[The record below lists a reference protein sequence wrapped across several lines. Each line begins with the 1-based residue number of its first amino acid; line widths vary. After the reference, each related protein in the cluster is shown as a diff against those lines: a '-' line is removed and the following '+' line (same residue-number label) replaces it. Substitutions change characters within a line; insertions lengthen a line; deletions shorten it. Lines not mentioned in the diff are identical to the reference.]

1 MLQLGPRKFIQAA
14 AHPHEENAMRK
25 QPEADELVKQMAAIR
40 DMIESHAEVQQLLDL
55 AADEADRRAL
65 VDERSRRTAWR
76 VTAAFGGLAVAALGI
91 AWGAVQTSMRPTAPQ
106 EVLVVDKAG
115 GVVQPLISLAEFQ
128 MAPEEATIRRNID
141 TLVSAC
147 EGYSYEQ
154 ADTHYYHCAA
164 FLSPQLQ
171 AEWARKWD
179 KSNPE
184 SPPNRFRKER
194 KVRARVGAI
203 TVLRNGLGV
212 AIGARASFT
221 RTETLNGAEDGAP
234 TTWVANLSFRWVNQP
249 TNERDRRVNDLG
261 MEVTDYASDR
271 DLTATSPAPAPALV
285 QQAAH
290 QTQASEMALV
300 APGNAQGVTP

>member
-1 MLQLGPRKFIQAA
+1 
-14 AHPHEENAMRK
+14 MRK
-25 QPEADELVKQMAAIR
+25 QPEADSLIKEMAAIR
-40 DMIESHAEVQQLLDL
+40 KLIEGHANVQQLLDL
-55 AADEADRRAL
+55 AADEADRRARA
-65 VDERSRRTAWR
+65 DERSRRAAWR
-76 VTAAFGGLAVAALGI
+76 VAGVFGALSVIAFGI
-91 AWGAVQTSMRPTAPQ
+91 AWGAVQTSMRPAPPP

-128 MAPEEATIRRNID
+128 MSPEEATIRRNID
-141 TLVSAC
+141 TLVTAC

-179 KSNPE
+179 KSNPD
-184 SPPNRFRKER
+184 SPPNKFKKER
-194 KVRARVGAI
+194 KVRAKVGAI
-203 TVLRNGLGV
+203 TVLRNGLGD

-221 RTETLNGAEDGAP
+221 RTEMLNGVEDGSP

-249 TNERDRRVNDLG
+249 SNERDRRVNDLG

-271 DLTATSPAPAPALV
+271 DLTGTRPVFTTVP
-285 QQAAH
+285 
-290 QTQASEMALV
+290 TRQASHQSQASPMALV
-300 APGNAQGVTP
+300 APANAKGETP

>member
-1 MLQLGPRKFIQAA
+1 
-14 AHPHEENAMRK
+14 MRK
-25 QPEADELVKQMAAIR
+25 QPDADRLIKQMAAMR
-40 DMIESHAEVQQLLDL
+40 ELIEGHAEVQQLLDL
-55 AADEADRRAL
+55 AADEADRRSMEN
-65 VDERSRRTAWR
+65 ERSRRTAWR
-76 VTAAFGGLAVAALGI
+76 VTGAFGGLAVAAFGI
-91 AWGAVQTSMRPTAPQ
+91 AWGAVQTSMRPVPPP

-141 TLVSAC
+141 TLVTAC

-164 FLSPQLQ
+164 FLSPQMQ

-179 KSNPE
+179 KSNQE
-184 SPPNRFRKER
+184 SPPNKFKKDR
-194 KVRARVGAI
+194 KVRAKVGAI
-203 TVLRNGLGV
+203 SVLRNGLGV

-221 RTETLNGAEDGAP
+221 RTETLNGVDDGAP

-271 DLTATSPAPAPALV
+271 DLTATKPTPAPQPTR
-285 QQAAH
+285 QASRH
-290 QTQASEMALV
+290 TQASQMALV

>member
-1 MLQLGPRKFIQAA
+1 
-14 AHPHEENAMRK
+14 MRK
-25 QPEADELVKQMAAIR
+25 QTEANKLTGQMAAIR
-40 DMIESHAEVQQLLDL
+40 ELIETHSDVKQLLDL
-55 AADEADRRAL
+55 AADEADRRA
-65 VDERSRRTAWR
+65 VADERSRRTAWR
-76 VTAAFGGLAVAALGI
+76 VAGAFGGLAVVAFGI
-91 AWGAVQTSMRPTAPQ
+91 AWAAVQTSMRPAPPPA
-106 EVLVVDKAG
+106 VLVVDKVG

-141 TLVSAC
+141 TLVTAC

-184 SPPNRFRKER
+184 SPPNKFKKER

-203 TVLRNGLGV
+203 TILRNGLGV

-221 RTETLNGAEDGAP
+221 RTETLNGVEEGMP

-271 DLTATSPAPAPALV
+271 DLTTTKPVPAPAPV
-285 QQAAH
+285 RQASH
-290 QTQASEMALV
+290 QTQSSPMALV
-300 APGNAQGVTP
+300 APSNSQGATP

>member
-1 MLQLGPRKFIQAA
+1 
-14 AHPHEENAMRK
+14 MRK
-25 QPEADELVKQMAAIR
+25 QVNADELINEMAGIR
-40 DMIESHAEVQQLLDL
+40 ELIEGHANVQQLLDL
-55 AADEADRRAL
+55 AADEADRQAL
-65 VDERSRRTAWR
+65 NNERSRRLAWR
-76 VTAAFGGLAVAALGI
+76 VASVFGGLTVIAFGI
-91 AWGAVQTSMRPTAPQ
+91 AWGAVQTSMRPARPP

-115 GVVQPLISLAEFQ
+115 GIVQPLISLAEFQ
-128 MAPEEATIRRNID
+128 MSPEEATIRRNID
-141 TLVSAC
+141 TLVTAC

-184 SPPNRFRKER
+184 SPPNKFKKER
-194 KVRARVGAI
+194 KVRAKVGAI

-212 AIGARASFT
+212 AIGARAGFT
-221 RTETLNGAEDGAP
+221 RTETLNGVEDGTP
-234 TTWVANLSFRWVNQP
+234 STWVANISFRWVNQP

-271 DLTATSPAPAPALV
+271 DLTATKPAPAPAPV
-285 QQAAH
+285 RQASH
-290 QTQASEMALV
+290 QTQSSQMALV
-300 APGNAQGVTP
+300 APSSAEGATP